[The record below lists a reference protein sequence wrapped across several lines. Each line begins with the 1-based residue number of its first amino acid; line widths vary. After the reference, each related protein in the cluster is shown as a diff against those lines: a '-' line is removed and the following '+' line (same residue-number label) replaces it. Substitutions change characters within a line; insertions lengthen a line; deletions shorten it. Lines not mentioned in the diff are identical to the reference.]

1 MTSPAPLRALW
12 TPVVLIATVAGLTWL
27 AGPIDSPPALINLIL
42 AVGLYVFAGNSGV
55 LSFGQVAFM
64 ALGAY
69 TCALL
74 TVPVAV
80 KGALLP
86 NLPGFLA
93 HAHVSTTAAVVIAA
107 GFAGAVALV
116 VAIPLMRLS
125 GLAAGIATLA
135 LLVIVTDIVTND
147 SALTG
152 GSGNIPAIPT
162 DLGEGKILAWACAA
176 IAVAF
181 AYQQSRFCRRL
192 RASREDEPA
201 ARSIGVRVERER
213 QIAFVISA
221 VITGVAGALYAH
233 SLGSIG
239 PGSFDLRTTFLIV
252 AMVVVGGIRSLR
264 GAVTGAVVLS
274 AVTTVLDKW
283 EQGQRVLGISIG
295 LPAATTQL
303 VLAVLLIAVL
313 VLRPEGLS
321 RGREVPRPSSSSL
334 ASERVSAIRVL
345 ITRRLLESRTFR
357 K

>member
-1 MTSPAPLRALW
+1 MTRAAPVQALW
-12 TPVVLIATVAGLTWL
+12 TPVVLIAAVAGLTWL
-27 AGPIDSPPALINLIL
+27 AGPIDSPPALINLTL

-55 LSFGQVAFM
+55 LSFGQIAFM

-69 TCALL
+69 ACALL
-74 TVPVAV
+74 TVPVVV
-80 KGALLP
+80 KTALLP

-93 HAHVSTTAAVVIAA
+93 HVHVSTTPAVLIAG
-107 GFAGAVALV
+107 GFAGAVAFV
-116 VAIPLMRLS
+116 VAVPLMRLS

-135 LLVIVTDIVTND
+135 LLVIVIDIVTND

-162 DLGEGKILAWACAA
+162 DLSQGEILAWACGA
-176 IAVAF
+176 IAIAF

-213 QIAFVISA
+213 RIAFVISA
-221 VITGVAGALYAH
+221 VITGLAGALYAH

-239 PGSFDLRTTFLIV
+239 PGSFDLGTTFLIV

-274 AVTTVLDKW
+274 AVTTILDKW
-283 EQGQRVLGISIG
+283 EQGHGVLGVSIG

-303 VLAVLLIAVL
+303 VLAVSLIGVL
-313 VLRPEGLS
+313 ILRPDGLS
-321 RGREVPRPSSSSL
+321 GGREVPWPWS
-334 ASERVSAIRVL
+334 
-345 ITRRLLESRTFR
+345 RRGA
-357 K
+357 

>member
-1 MTSPAPLRALW
+1 MTSAETYERLW
-12 TPVVLIATVAGLTWL
+12 TPVVLMAAVAGLTWL

-55 LSFGQVAFM
+55 LSFGQIAFM

-69 TCALL
+69 ACALL

-93 HAHVSTTAAVVIAA
+93 HAHVSTIAAVLIAA

-162 DLGEGKILAWACAA
+162 DLGAGKILAWACAA

-221 VITGVAGALYAH
+221 MITGVAGALYAH

-239 PGSFDLRTTFLIV
+239 PGSFDLGTTFLIV
-252 AMVVVGGIRSLR
+252 AMVVVGGIQSLR

-274 AVTTVLDKW
+274 AVSTVLDKW
-283 EQGQRVLGISIG
+283 EQGQGVLGLSIG

-303 VLAVLLIAVL
+303 VLAILLIAVL
-313 VLRPEGLS
+313 VLRPDGLS
-321 RGREVPRPSSSSL
+321 SGREVPWPWSRERPD
-334 ASERVSAIRVL
+334 ERISAIRMH
-345 ITRRLLESRTFR
+345 ITRRLSASRDSR